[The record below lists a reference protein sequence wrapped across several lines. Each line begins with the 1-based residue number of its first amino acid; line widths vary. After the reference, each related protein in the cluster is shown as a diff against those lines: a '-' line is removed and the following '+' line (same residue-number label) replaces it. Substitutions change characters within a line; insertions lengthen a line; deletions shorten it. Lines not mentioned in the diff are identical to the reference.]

1 LAGLTEWTAENIHN
15 AIQAVADQ
23 FALKFGKLGQPV
35 RVIVTGAGVSPPID
49 TTVELVGKERTLQR
63 FDLALEYIAAREAA
77 AG

>member
-1 LAGLTEWTAENIHN
+1 M
-15 AIQAVADQ
+15 
-23 FALKFGKLGQPV
+23 